1 MNNKY
6 LELKR
11 RHEKEVNDFPFIF
24 AFSQEQLNEGMKK
37 LGLNATDTDKIL
49 SIGYGGYIRKSDKEN
64 FFSLN
69 ERQEKELKDAI
80 QNDTTGENFIYDMF
94 DYELSNHEYCITMDV
109 SDTLDALGLTID
121 EVNNNPNLLKGLQ
134 KAIKNQKLLK

>member
-11 RHEKEVNDFPFIF
+11 RHVKEVNDFPFIF

>member
-49 SIGYGGYIRKSDKEN
+49 SIGYGGYIRKSDKEA

-80 QNDTTGENFIYDMF
+80 QNDTTGEDFIYDMF

-134 KAIKNQKLLK
+134 KAIKNQKNY